1 METEKSKV
9 WDEHMKVQKKK
20 MNQDH
25 PLVYDPTNTVAV
37 PTHYGQ
43 IVATI
48 CQVMWTQ
55 NSEDAIHEQ
64 ANNPFA
70 L

>member
-1 METEKSKV
+1 METEKTK
-9 WDEHMKVQKKK
+9 DYEKDKNK
-20 MNQDH
+20 
-25 PLVYDPTNTVAV
+25 PI

-55 NSEDAIHEQ
+55 NSEDAITQQ
-64 ANNPFA
+64 AGDP
-70 L
+70 LSLQDWVEK